1 MVEGKDLKIFNQ
13 LFITYQ
19 SRFIHFANT
28 YVRDWAVAED
38 ITVDSFLYYWENRGG
53 LSSDTNIPAYVL
65 TTIKHKCLNYL
76 QHVQIQEEAAEHLKK
91 HARWALETRITT
103 LEDCNPNELFSTE
116 VMHIVNQTLASL
128 PEQSRKVFQMSRFE
142 NKSQKEIAEQL
153 GITSKGVEFHMTKV
167 LRELRKNLKD
177 YFPLFLYF

>member
-1 MVEGKDLKIFNQ
+1 MVEGADLKIFNQ

-38 ITVDSFLYYWENRGG
+38 ITVDSFMYYWENRGD
-53 LSSDTNIPAYVL
+53 LSSDTNIPAYIL

-76 QHVQIQEEAAEHLKK
+76 QHVQIHEAVAEHLKK
-91 HARWALETRITT
+91 HALWALETRITT
-103 LEDCNPNELFSTE
+103 LEDCNPNELFSAE
-116 VMHIVNQTLASL
+116 AMQIVNRTLATL
-128 PEQSRKVFQMSRFE
+128 PEQSRKIFQMSRFE
-142 NKSQKEIAEQL
+142 NMSQKEIAQRL
-153 GITSKGVEFHMTKV
+153 GITTKGVEFHITKV

-177 YFPLFLYF
+177 YFPLLFYF

>member
-1 MVEGKDLKIFNQ
+1 MVEGSDLKIFNQ

-38 ITVDSFLYYWENRGG
+38 ITVDSFMYYWENRED
-53 LSSDTNIPAYVL
+53 LSPDTNIPAYVL

-76 QHVQIQEEAAEHLKK
+76 QHVQVHETVAEHLKK
-91 HARWALETRITT
+91 HAKWALETRITT
-103 LEDCNPNELFSTE
+103 LEDCNPNELFSAE
-116 VMHIVNQTLASL
+116 AMQIVNRTLAAL
-128 PEQSRKVFQMSRFE
+128 PEQSRKIFRMSRME
-142 NKSQKEIAEQL
+142 NKSQKEIAELL
-153 GITSKGVEFHMTKV
+153 GITTKGVEFHITKV

-177 YFPLFLYF
+177 YFPLLFYF